1 MKNFVNSLKDF
12 RTYTTDISIVSIDKK
27 SKQPKKGN
35 LILYIGNIPNEDL
48 VTTLNSGVLFY
59 NNFRSIYK
67 PRNYYSA
74 NKKIKRLNL
83 QKDYYKLLP
92 ELGFHDAYD
101 TRLNIQSY
109 LDRNLIIDL
118 TEFISVEMQSMSGKN
133 LSAKGAAFKAAIQ
146 HMVDSVGYEN
156 TTLLINASAT
166 SAEATDG
173 KVFNDNFTTI
183 IRFLRRNVNFLPEG
197 KVDNIIFHNPQKRS
211 LLKIAV
217 TEENIAK
224 VFGDKVPTVLINRLL
239 QLSASTDE
247 LTKEEHE
254 EVEKEKTTTDDEE
267 ATTSSVSTNHT
278 TTTPGQKPLASQST
292 PAKPTRTKKGQAEF
306 EEKVNN
312 ASLRALT
319 MLKGKISDEDKKSLT
334 SSIEKS
340 LNEVNI
346 DHISKNDD
354 DELLD
359 LALRHNPEISEHIMA
374 IIKASEIGSNNVKR
388 QHAHAE
394 NMKKTAELM
403 SSSKIRDLVE
413 RAKSSSID
421 DEPLKQAHNVNPEMN
436 KTLRTNEFDK
446 SYASKKFMSDIVNV
460 FNSFSDDSDI
470 PLNIIDFQVEETSD
484 DQNSKETMYITMKD
498 DMNVKHKLTID
509 IPKVYDGK
517 YIKINGGKKII
528 NKMFVMLPIVK
539 TKPNEVWI
547 TTDYNKLI
555 IERFGRKTNSQVDYL
570 SRVIDKIDYR
580 KHTGIRYRRGNSLT
594 VNTKYKTSLEYSE
607 LSQRILSLEFGDFR
621 IIFNQKLLADEI
633 ATGKGIKNYDYDTNK
648 YFPVG
653 FYKKR
658 NLILSNIT
666 DGTLYILSNDS
677 TYDIVNTVECKSFN
691 LSTFIITSL
700 DVATDGELKS
710 LLSFSVKSNESLTFS
725 RVKIINKRI
734 PMIVLLGYEVGLFNV
749 LDRYG
754 VDYQVTTKEPRLS
767 IQDNKSKIKFEDGW
781 LIYDSSKVRNTL
793 LLAGLRVLHTEE
805 YSISEFNGKDPY
817 LDYFQ
822 NEFNSR
828 NVSKGVHNAMT
839 LLLDPIT
846 KEILKEMELPTN
858 VIDLLLTANTMLED
872 LESRQFNDMNIY
884 RMRGTEQ
891 IPALLYKIVAESYKN
906 YKDSMNN
913 RNPIKL
919 SVPSNIL
926 IKSLM
931 ELSTVDEASDLNP
944 SLEIDKQTAVTYRGV
959 SGRNSADSYTEEI
972 RGYDKSMEGI
982 LGITTPD
989 SATVGVVRQLSANP
1003 NIKSVRGFLD
1013 TSGDTTDS
1021 TSAYTPLELLTSYT
1035 SRHAD
1040 PPRIGIKSVCHLGV
1054 TLG

>member
-92 ELGFHDAYD
+92 ELGLNDAYD

-118 TEFISVEMQSMSGKN
+118 TEFINVEMQSMPGRT
-133 LSAKGAAFKAAIQ
+133 LSTKGAAFRAAIQ

-156 TTLLINASAT
+156 TTLLINASAA

-173 KVFNDNFTTI
+173 KVFTDNFTTI
-183 IRFLRRNVNFLPEG
+183 IRFLRRHINFLPEG
-197 KVDNIIFHNPQKRS
+197 NKVDNIIFHNPQRKS
-211 LLKIAV
+211 LIKIRM
-217 TEENIAK
+217 TEENTAIL
-224 VFGDKVPTVLINRLL
+224 FGDKVPAVLINRLL
-239 QLSASTDE
+239 QLSSSTDE
-247 LTKEEHE
+247 LTKEENE
-254 EVEKEKTTTDDEE
+254 EVEKEATTGEEDSDTTSTTDH
-267 ATTSSVSTNHT
+267 S
-278 TTTPGQKPLASQST
+278 TTTPGQKPLVNHST
-292 PAKPTRTKKGQAEF
+292 TSPKPTRSKKAQAEF

-312 ASLRALT
+312 ASLRGLT
-319 MLKGKISDEDKKSLT
+319 MLKGKISDDDKKSLI
-334 SSIEKS
+334 SSIEKTLDS
-340 LNEVNI
+340 VNI

-359 LALRHNPEISEHIMA
+359 IALRTNPEISEQIMA
-374 IIKASEIGSNNVKR
+374 IIKASEIGANNVKR

-394 NMKKTAELM
+394 NMKKTEELM
-403 SSSKIRDLVE
+403 SSSKIQELLE
-413 RAKSSSID
+413 KSKSSSID
-421 DEPLKQAHNVNPEMN
+421 EEPLRQAHNVNPEMN

-470 PLNIIDFQVEETSD
+470 PLNIIDFQVEESSD

-528 NKMFVMLPIVK
+528 NKMLVMLPIVK

-621 IIFNQKLLADEI
+621 FIFNQKLLADEI
-633 ATGKGIKNYDYDTNK
+633 TTAKGIKNYDYDTNK

-666 DGTLYILSNDS
+666 DGTLYILSDDS

-781 LIYDSSKVRNTL
+781 LVYDSSKVRNTL
-793 LLAGLRVLHTEE
+793 LLSGLRVLNTEE

-913 RNPIKL
+913 RNPIKV

-926 IKSLM
+926 IKNLM

-989 SATVGVVRQLSANP
+989 SATVGVVRQLSTNP

-1013 TSGDTTDS
+1013 TSGDTTNS
-1021 TSAYTPLELLTSYT
+1021 TAAYTPLELLTSYT

-1040 PPRIGIKSVCHLGV
+1040 PPRIGIKSVCHLEV